1 MYTTLNLDFVSVKPV
16 TNPGWCLWDVEELS
30 GMSRSPI
37 FIENLQFI
45 TVKNSEPDYVTF
57 GGEYLKIVD
66 VIVHVG
72 FNRFVGEKYSYRGFG
87 FHANPNDVGDTYQI
101 TGFHG

>member
-1 MYTTLNLDFVSVKPV
+1 
-16 TNPGWCLWDVEELS
+16 
-30 GMSRSPI
+30 MSRSPI

-72 FNRFVGEKYSYRGFG
+72 FNRFVGEKYSYGGFG
-87 FHANPNDVGDTYQI
+87 FHANPNDVGDAHQI
-101 TGFHG
+101 TEFHG

>member
-1 MYTTLNLDFVSVKPV
+1 
-16 TNPGWCLWDVEELS
+16 
-30 GMSRSPI
+30 MSRSPI

-72 FNRFVGEKYSYRGFG
+72 FNRFVGEKYSYHGFG
-87 FHANPNDVGDTYQI
+87 FHFDPNDVGDTYQI
-101 TGFHG
+101 TAFHWIT

>member
-1 MYTTLNLDFVSVKPV
+1 
-16 TNPGWCLWDVEELS
+16 
-30 GMSRSPI
+30 MSRSPI
-37 FIENLQFI
+37 FIDHLEFI

-72 FNRFVGEKYSYRGFG
+72 FNRFVGEQYPYGGFG
-87 FHANPNDVGDTYQI
+87 FHANPNCVLNLHQI